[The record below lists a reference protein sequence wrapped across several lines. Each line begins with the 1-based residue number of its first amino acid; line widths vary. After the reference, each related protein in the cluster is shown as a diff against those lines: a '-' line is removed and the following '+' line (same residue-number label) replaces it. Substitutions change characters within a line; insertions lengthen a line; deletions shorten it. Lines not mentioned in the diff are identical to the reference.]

1 MAEVKEILLNL
12 ESNDMLRVIP
22 SGYSTGTVD
31 LSSNDYLSLGARHAE
46 FLPEFL
52 DRFSDASFS
61 SSASRLLS
69 SRQKYHFALEKYLSD
84 LYGKDALLFNSGWH
98 ANTGC
103 VAALAGTGGTV
114 FLCDRLMHASFMD
127 GLAVSGAAYRRFP
140 HNDIAKIALLLEKHH
155 DRAEKIVVAV
165 ESIYSMDGDEAPLRE
180 IVELKRRF
188 PKMLLYVDEAHAFG
202 VRGSRGLGLGEELN
216 LIEDIDIL
224 IGTFGKAAASVGA
237 FAITNTDFKSLFINT
252 SRPFIF
258 STALPPVNVAWS
270 LLMTEKIVEMSG
282 ARRQLADLSS
292 AFSSRIS
299 EVTGQPIISTSQI
312 IPLMTGDAARALQ
325 LASLLREAG
334 YIALPIRRPTVPPG
348 GERIRFSLAAD
359 MHMEKLE
366 NLFTTI
372 AKFESSHEV

>member
-1 MAEVKEILLNL
+1 MAEVREIIHRL
-12 ESNDMLRVIP
+12 ERTDMLRTIP
-22 SGYSTGTVD
+22 SGFQEGTID

-69 SRQKYHFALEKYLSD
+69 GRQKYHILLEEYLSQ
-84 LYGKDALLFNSGWH
+84 LYNKEALLFNSGWH

-103 VAALAGTGGTV
+103 VAALASAGGTV

-127 GLAVSGAAYRRFP
+127 GIAVSGADYRRFT
-140 HNDIAKIALLLEKHH
+140 HNDVAKVALLLEKHH
-155 DRAEKIVVAV
+155 ERAERIIVAV

-180 IVELKRRF
+180 LVALKRRF

-202 VRGSRGLGLGEELN
+202 VRGERGLGLSEELN
-216 LIEDIDIL
+216 LLDDIDIL

-237 FAITNTDFKSLFINT
+237 FVIADSDLKSLFVNT

-270 LLMTEKIVEMSG
+270 LLMTEKIVNMQSTRHHLAELS
-282 ARRQLADLSS
+282 RRFTQRLSE
-292 AFSSRIS
+292 A
-299 EVTGQPIISTSQI
+299 TGQNIASTSQI
-312 IPLMTGDAARALQ
+312 IPLLTGDASRALQ
-325 LASLLREAG
+325 LTAHLREAG

-359 MHMEKLE
+359 IRMEQLDG
-366 NLFTTI
+366 LFATI
-372 AKFESSHEV
+372 AKFKNNQ